1 MAWNNYANPYM
12 NPMLPNPYGMQNG
25 FQNPMVPAITGSQ
38 TMQTAMQQPSNG
50 LVRVTGIDGAKAYQM
65 PPNSVTALFDD
76 SYDIMYVKSTDGAG
90 FPTIRVF
97 DFYEHKTEQTPV
109 QSFQNMENYATKED
123 LLTVQKQYEELK
135 GMIENGKQ
143 SVPEQQPA
151 ATNEQSRTRR

>member
-97 DFYEHKTEQTPV
+97 DFYEHKAETVLQQNSVNSENFATRQELQTLQQEIEQV
-109 QSFQNMENYATKED
+109 KEM
-123 LLTVQKQYEELK
+123 LS
-135 GMIENGKQ
+135 NGKQ